1 MASCWRR
8 SQKLFK
14 PIPLFLGLRYFFSG
28 SGRSLFRRG
37 ASGGQNNRLVSF
49 ISTLAITGL
58 VLGVGLLVVVLS
70 VMNGFDREL
79 RERILS
85 VVPHVQIIH
94 NSGVDNWQQ
103 QASVIA
109 AQPSVSEVSPYNEVN
124 GLINFR
130 RDSRPVQLL
139 GLTADALPSG
149 IAAVFE
155 ESGVELPLPGQ
166 LLLSEVIA
174 THLNVQLGQR
184 VTIIIPA
191 AAGPTKA
198 VSLEVV
204 GLFSTHTEV
213 DQLLAISALEQ
224 VADIAG
230 KPGLVRGFRVQVE
243 DQFNARQLGYQLLEA
258 LPFGYGFR
266 DWFQTHGNLYQ
277 AIQLSRN
284 MVGLLIFMIIAIAAF
299 NVISMLMMSVIDK
312 RRDIAILQT
321 LGLSRPDILRLF
333 LIQGAFIGL
342 FGISIGVG
350 LGVLGCIWVA
360 DLVTWIESIFGLTF
374 LNTEVYP
381 IDYIPVDMRW
391 SDIFMVAGAAV
402 VLNLLA
408 TLYPALRASRVVP
421 ADELRYE

>member
-1 MASCWRR
+1 M
-8 SQKLFK
+8 FK

-28 SGRSLFRRG
+28 SRS
-37 ASGGQNNRLVSF
+37 ASSGQNNRLVSF
-49 ISTLAITGL
+49 ISTLAISGL

-79 RERILS
+79 RERILA

-94 NSGVDNWQQ
+94 NSGVENWQQ
-103 QASVIA
+103 QAAAIA
-109 AQPSVSEVSPYNEVN
+109 AQPAVSEVSPYNEVN

-139 GLTADALPSG
+139 GLTPEALPAG
-149 IAAVFE
+149 IATVFKE
-155 ESGVELPLPGQ
+155 AGVELPPAGQ

-174 THLNVQLGQR
+174 SNLNITLGQR

-191 AAGPTKA
+191 ATGPTKA
-198 VSLEVV
+198 VSLKVA

-213 DQLLAISALEQ
+213 DQLLAIANLEQ
-224 VADIAG
+224 VAEIANLPAAQV
-230 KPGLVRGFRVQVE
+230 KGFRVQID
-243 DQFNARQLGYQLLEA
+243 DQFNARQQGYQLLEQ
-258 LPFGYGFR
+258 LPYGYGFR

-350 LGVLGCIWVA
+350 LGVLGTIWVA
-360 DLVTWIESIFGLTF
+360 DLVSCIESLLGVSF

-381 IDYIPVDMRW
+381 IDYIPVDLRW
-391 SDIFMVAGAAV
+391 SDVLMVAGAALL
-402 VLNLLA
+402 LNLLA
-408 TLYPALRASRVVP
+408 TLYPALRASRMVP
-421 ADELRYE
+421 AEELRYE